1 MLAQAAQL
9 CDFVHPCSAAQCQAR
24 KTEAY
29 LSSHPSPHLSSHL
42 SSHLS
47 LHLSSYLS
55 SHLSP
60 RPPHS
65 SRHFP
70 VRSLSVLISQ
80 VSVARNWTA
89 LCLSFPI
96 FKMGII
102 NPALA

>member
-24 KTEAY
+24 KTKAY

-47 LHLSSYLS
+47 PH
-55 SHLSP
+55 
-60 RPPHS
+60 PPHS